1 MTTAQFIAGS
11 NESVIQCIS
20 NYIVRIVQFI
30 TNHIVT
36 VILFIN
42 ITHCIVTIVATAVRW
57 RRASAAETLSHRDR
71 YLPLMHPLPSKS
83 LCLNDANL
91 NIILAY
97 CAVPPSH
104 LWVGV
109 LVEFEPS
116 RETFPLIS
124 CLICEFPPPSTV

>member
-30 TNHIVT
+30 TNHRVT

-57 RRASAAETLSHRDR
+57 RRASRDTLSQR
-71 YLPLMHPLPSKS
+71 S
-83 LCLNDANL
+83 LSASDASVAIRVTL
-91 NIILAY
+91 
-97 CAVPPSH
+97 
-104 LWVGV
+104 
-109 LVEFEPS
+109 FK
-116 RETFPLIS
+116 
-124 CLICEFPPPSTV
+124 